1 MAAAI
6 RASCVCNPKESSMIA
21 YAIRRVLIAIP
32 TLFIVLTITF
42 VLIRIAPGDPAQVR
56 LGDYASK
63 ESVEALRAQMG
74 LDKPVWVQYLDTL
87 KGLVQGDFGR
97 SMVNGRPISKDLT
110 RSLPYTLELTLVGII
125 FGALVGVP
133 TGVYTALKR
142 NTLADYLGRTLSL
155 GGLSFPTFYL
165 GILLMLALAIK
176 IPVFPVV
183 GGGDLHNL
191 AENLYHLFLPGLTLG
206 LIMTAYVTRMTRSS
220 VLNILNEDYV
230 RTARAKGLAE
240 RKVIYKHLLRNAL
253 LPITALIGVYAIVL
267 IGGSVMV
274 EIVFSRPGLGKMMIG
289 ALKQRDYTTL
299 QAVMITFTSFVV
311 LINLLTDLMYG
322 LIDPRVRF
330 K

>member
-1 MAAAI
+1 ML
-6 RASCVCNPKESSMIA
+6 A
-21 YAIRRVLIAIP
+21 YAIRRVLMAIP
-32 TLFIVLTITF
+32 TLLIVLTITF
-42 VLIRIAPGDPAQVR
+42 ILIRVAPGDPAEVR

-63 ESVEALRAQMG
+63 QAVEALRAEMG
-74 LDKPVWVQYLDTL
+74 LNRPIWVQYLDTM
-87 KGLVQGDFGR
+87 KGLLQGDLGR
-97 SMVNGRPISKDLT
+97 SMVNGRPISKDVA
-110 RSLPYTLELTLVGII
+110 RSLPYTLELTLVGIL
-125 FGALVGVP
+125 FGALFGIP

-142 NTLADYLGRTLSL
+142 NTLPDYIGRILSL

-165 GILLMLALAIK
+165 GILLLLAFAIK
-176 IPVFPVV
+176 IPIFPVV
-183 GGGDLHNL
+183 GAGPFDDFGKNI
-191 AENLYHLFLPGLTLG
+191 YHLALPGLTLG
-206 LIMTAYVTRMTRSS
+206 LIMTAYVTRMARSS

-240 RKVIYKHLLRNAL
+240 RRVIYKHLLRNAL
-253 LPITALIGVYAIVL
+253 LPITALIGVYAIVM

-274 EIVFSRPGLGKMMIG
+274 EIVFSRPGLGRMMIG

-299 QAVMITFTSFVV
+299 QAVMVTFTVFVV

>member
-1 MAAAI
+1 
-6 RASCVCNPKESSMIA
+6 MIS
-21 YAIRRVLIAIP
+21 YTIRRALIAIP
-32 TLFIVLTITF
+32 TLLIVLTITF
-42 VLIRIAPGDPAQVR
+42 ILIRIAPGDPAEVR
-56 LGDYASK
+56 LGDYASR
-63 ESVEALRAQMG
+63 EAVEALRSEMG
-74 LDKPVWVQYLDTL
+74 LNKPIWIQYLETL
-87 KGLVQGDFGR
+87 KGLLQGDFGR
-97 SMVNGRPISKDLT
+97 SMVNGRPISNDLM
-110 RSLPYTLELTLVGII
+110 RSIPYTLELTLVGII
-125 FGALVGVP
+125 FGAVFGIP

-142 NTLADYLGRTLSL
+142 NTLADYIGRTLSL

-165 GILLMLALAIK
+165 GILLMLVFAIK
-176 IPVFPVV
+176 IPIFPVV
-183 GGGDLHNL
+183 GGGDLRNL
-191 AENLYHLFLPGLTLG
+191 GENLYHLFLPGLTLG

-240 RKVIYKHLLRNAL
+240 RKVIYIHLLRNAL
-253 LPITALIGVYAIVL
+253 LPITALIGIYAIVL

-311 LINLLTDLMYG
+311 LINLVTDLMYG
-322 LIDPRVRF
+322 LIDPRVRY

>member
-1 MAAAI
+1 
-6 RASCVCNPKESSMIA
+6 MIS
-21 YAIRRVLIAIP
+21 YTIRRALIAIP
-32 TLFIVLTITF
+32 TLLIVLTITF
-42 VLIRIAPGDPAQVR
+42 ILIRIAPGDPAEVR
-56 LGDYASK
+56 LGDYASR
-63 ESVEALRAQMG
+63 EAVEALRSEMG
-74 LDKPVWVQYLDTL
+74 LNKPIWIQYLETL
-87 KGLVQGDFGR
+87 KGLLQGDFGR
-97 SMVNGRPISKDLT
+97 SMVNGRPISNDLM
-110 RSLPYTLELTLVGII
+110 RSIPYTLELTLVGII
-125 FGALVGVP
+125 FGAVFGIP

-142 NTLADYLGRTLSL
+142 NTLADYIGRTLSL

-165 GILLMLALAIK
+165 GILLMLVFAIK
-176 IPVFPVV
+176 IPIFPVV
-183 GGGDLHNL
+183 GGGDLRNL
-191 AENLYHLFLPGLTLG
+191 GENLYHLFLPGLTLG

-240 RKVIYKHLLRNAL
+240 RKVIYIHLLRNAL
-253 LPITALIGVYAIVL
+253 LPITALIGIYAIVL

-311 LINLLTDLMYG
+311 LINLITDLTYG
-322 LIDPRVRF
+322 LIDPRVRY

>member
-1 MAAAI
+1 
-6 RASCVCNPKESSMIA
+6 MIA
-21 YAIRRVLIAIP
+21 YTIRRALIAIP

-42 VLIRIAPGDPAQVR
+42 VLIRIAPGDPAEVR

-63 ESVEALRAQMG
+63 EAVEALRKEMG
-74 LDKPVWVQYLDTL
+74 LNKPIWIQYLHTL
-87 KGLVQGDFGR
+87 KDLLQGDFGR
-97 SMVNGRPISKDLT
+97 SMVNGRPISKDLI

-125 FGALVGVP
+125 FGAVFGIP

-142 NTLADYLGRTLSL
+142 NTLADYIGRILSL

-165 GILLMLALAIK
+165 GILLMLAFAIK
-176 IPVFPVV
+176 IPIFPVV
-183 GGGDLHNL
+183 GAGDFSNL
-191 AENLYHLFLPGLTLG
+191 TKNFYHLFLPGLTLG

-230 RTARAKGLAE
+230 RTARAKGLTE
-240 RKVIYKHLLRNAL
+240 RKVIYIHLLRNAL
-253 LPITALIGVYAIVL
+253 LPITALIGIYAIVL

-311 LINLLTDLMYG
+311 LINLITDLTYG
-322 LIDPRVRF
+322 LIDPRVRY

>member
-1 MAAAI
+1 
-6 RASCVCNPKESSMIA
+6 MIA
-21 YAIRRVLIAIP
+21 YTIRRTLIAIP
-32 TLFIVLTITF
+32 TLLIVLTITF
-42 VLIRIAPGDPAQVR
+42 VLIRIAPGDPAEVR

-63 ESVEALRAQMG
+63 AAVEALRSEMG
-74 LDKPVWVQYLDTL
+74 LNRPIWIQYLDTL
-87 KGLVQGDFGR
+87 KGLLQGDFGR
-97 SMVNGRPISKDLT
+97 SMVNGRPISNDLI
-110 RSLPYTLELTLVGII
+110 RSIPYTLELTLVGII
-125 FGALVGVP
+125 FGAVFGIP
-133 TGVYTALKR
+133 TGVYTAVKR
-142 NTLADYLGRTLSL
+142 NTLADYIGRTLSL

-165 GILLMLALAIK
+165 GILLMLVFAIK
-176 IPVFPVV
+176 IPIFPVV
-183 GGGDLHNL
+183 GGGDLRNL
-191 AENLYHLFLPGLTLG
+191 GENLYHLFLPGLTLG

-230 RTARAKGLAE
+230 RTARAKGLTE
-240 RKVIYKHLLRNAL
+240 RKVIYIHLLRNAL

-311 LINLLTDLMYG
+311 LINLITDLMYG
-322 LIDPRVRF
+322 LIDPRVRY

>member
-1 MAAAI
+1 
-6 RASCVCNPKESSMIA
+6 
-21 YAIRRVLIAIP
+21 
-32 TLFIVLTITF
+32 VLTITF
-42 VLIRIAPGDPAQVR
+42 VLIRIAPGDPAEVR

-63 ESVEALRAQMG
+63 EAVEALRAEMG
-74 LDKPVWVQYLDTL
+74 LNKPIWVQYLDAL

-97 SMVNGRPISKDLT
+97 SMVNGRPISRDLT
-110 RSLPYTLELTLVGII
+110 RSLPYTLELTLAGII
-125 FGALVGVP
+125 FGALLGIL

-142 NTLADYLGRTLSL
+142 NTLADYIGRTLSL

-165 GILLMLALAIK
+165 GILLMLLFAIK
-176 IPVFPVV
+176 IPIFPVV
-183 GGGDLHNL
+183 GGGDLDNL
-191 AENLYHLFLPGLTLG
+191 AKNLYHLFLPGLTLG

-274 EIVFSRPGLGKMMIG
+274 EIVFSRPGLGRMMIG

-322 LIDPRVRF
+322 FIDPRVRL

>member
-1 MAAAI
+1 
-6 RASCVCNPKESSMIA
+6 MIP
-21 YAIRRVLIAIP
+21 YIIRRVLIAIP
-32 TLFIVLTITF
+32 TLLIVLTITF
-42 VLIRIAPGDPAQVR
+42 VLIRIAPGDPAEVR

-63 ESVEALRAQMG
+63 ESVEALRREMG
-74 LDKPVWVQYLDTL
+74 LNRPIWIQYLDTL
-87 KGLVQGDFGR
+87 KGLLQGDFGR
-97 SMVNGRPISKDLT
+97 SIVNGRPISKDLM

-125 FGALVGVP
+125 FGAVFGIP

-142 NTLADYLGRTLSL
+142 NTLADYIGRTLSL

-165 GILLMLALAIK
+165 GILLMLAFAIK
-176 IPVFPVV
+176 IPIFPVV
-183 GGGDLHNL
+183 GGGDLSNL

-230 RTARAKGLAE
+230 RTARAKGLTE
-240 RKVIYKHLLRNAL
+240 RKVIYIHLLRNAL
-253 LPITALIGVYAIVL
+253 LTITALIGIYAIVL

-311 LINLLTDLMYG
+311 LINLITDLTYG
-322 LIDPRVRF
+322 FIDPRVRY

>member
-1 MAAAI
+1 
-6 RASCVCNPKESSMIA
+6 MIA

-32 TLFIVLTITF
+32 TLLVVLTITF
-42 VLIRIAPGDPAQVR
+42 VLIRIAPGDPAEVR

-63 ESVEALRAQMG
+63 ESVEALRKEMG
-74 LDKPVWVQYLDTL
+74 LNRPIWIQYLDTL
-87 KGLVQGDFGR
+87 KGLLQGDFGR
-97 SMVNGRPISKDLT
+97 SMVNGRPIAKDLT

-125 FGALVGVP
+125 LGALLGIP

-142 NTLADYLGRTLSL
+142 NTLADYIGRTLSL

-165 GILLMLALAIK
+165 GILLMLVFAIK
-176 IPVFPVV
+176 VPIFPVV
-183 GGGDLHNL
+183 GGGDFDNL
-191 AENLYHLFLPGLTLG
+191 AKNLYHLFLPGLTLG

-253 LPITALIGVYAIVL
+253 LPITALIGVYAIVM

-274 EIVFSRPGLGKMMIG
+274 EIVFSRPGLGRMMIG

>member
-1 MAAAI
+1 
-6 RASCVCNPKESSMIA
+6 MIA
-21 YAIRRVLIAIP
+21 YTLRRILIAIP
-32 TLFIVLTITF
+32 TLLIVVTITF
-42 VLIRIAPGDPAQVR
+42 VLIRIAPGDPAEVR

-63 ESVEALRAQMG
+63 EAVDALRAEMG
-74 LDKPVWVQYLDTL
+74 LNKPIWIQYLDTM
-87 KGLVQGDFGR
+87 KGLLQGDFGR
-97 SMVNGRPISKDLT
+97 SMVNGRPIAADLV
-110 RSLPYTLELTLVGII
+110 RSLPYTVELTLVGII
-125 FGALVGVP
+125 FGALLGIP

-165 GILLMLALAIK
+165 GILLMLVFAIK
-176 IPVFPVV
+176 IPIFPVV
-183 GGGDLHNL
+183 GGGPLDDFVK
-191 AENLYHLFLPGLTLG
+191 NLYHLFLPGLTLG
-206 LIMTAYVTRMTRSS
+206 LIMTAYVTRMARSS

-253 LPITALIGVYAIVL
+253 LPITALIGVYAIVM

-274 EIVFSRPGLGKMMIG
+274 EIVFSRPGLGRMMIG

-322 LIDPRVRF
+322 FIDPRVRL

>member
-1 MAAAI
+1 
-6 RASCVCNPKESSMIA
+6 MIP
-21 YAIRRVLIAIP
+21 YIIRRVLIAIP
-32 TLFIVLTITF
+32 TLLIVLTITF
-42 VLIRIAPGDPAQVR
+42 VLIRIAPGDPAEVR

-63 ESVEALRAQMG
+63 EAVEALRREMG
-74 LDKPVWVQYLDTL
+74 LNRPIWIQYLDTL
-87 KGLVQGDFGR
+87 KGLLQGDFGR
-97 SMVNGRPISKDLT
+97 SMVNGRPISKDLM
-110 RSLPYTLELTLVGII
+110 RCLPYTLELTLVGII
-125 FGALVGVP
+125 FGAVFGIP

-142 NTLADYLGRTLSL
+142 NTLADYIGRTLSL

-165 GILLMLALAIK
+165 GILLMLAFAIK
-176 IPVFPVV
+176 IPIFPVV
-183 GGGDLHNL
+183 GGGDLSNL

-230 RTARAKGLAE
+230 RTARAKGLTE
-240 RKVIYKHLLRNAL
+240 RKVIYIHLLRNAL
-253 LPITALIGVYAIVL
+253 LTITALIGIYAIVL

-311 LINLLTDLMYG
+311 LINLITDLTYG
-322 LIDPRVRF
+322 FIDPRVRY

>member
-1 MAAAI
+1 MF
-6 RASCVCNPKESSMIA
+6 A
-21 YAIRRVLIAIP
+21 YSLRRVLIAIP
-32 TLFIVLTITF
+32 TLLVVLTITF
-42 VLIRIAPGDPAQVR
+42 VLIRVAPGDPAEVR

-63 ESVEALRAQMG
+63 EAVDALRAEMG
-74 LDKPVWVQYLDTL
+74 LNRPIWVQYLGTL
-87 KGLVQGDFGR
+87 KGLLQGDFGR
-97 SMVNGRPISKDLT
+97 SMVNGRPIAIDLV
-110 RSLPYTLELTLVGII
+110 RSLPYTLELTLAGII
-125 FGALVGVP
+125 FGALLGIP

-142 NTLADYLGRTLSL
+142 NTLSDYLGRTLSL

-165 GILLMLALAIK
+165 GILLMLVFAIK
-176 IPVFPVV
+176 IPIFPVV
-183 GGGDLHNL
+183 GGGALDDLSK
-191 AENLYHLFLPGLTLG
+191 NLYHLFLPGLTLG

-253 LPITALIGVYAIVL
+253 LPITALIGVYAIVM

-274 EIVFSRPGLGKMMIG
+274 EIVFSRPGLGRMMIG

>member
-1 MAAAI
+1 
-6 RASCVCNPKESSMIA
+6 MIG
-21 YAIRRVLIAIP
+21 YTIRRALIAIP
-32 TLFIVLTITF
+32 TLLIVLTITF
-42 VLIRIAPGDPAQVR
+42 ILIRIAPGDPAEVR

-63 ESVEALRAQMG
+63 AAVEALRMEMG
-74 LDKPVWVQYLDTL
+74 LNRPIWTQYLDTL
-87 KGLVQGDFGR
+87 KGLFQGDFGR
-97 SMVNGRPISKDLT
+97 SMVNGRPISNDLI
-110 RSLPYTLELTLVGII
+110 RSIPYTLELTLVGII
-125 FGALVGVP
+125 FGAVFGIP

-142 NTLADYLGRTLSL
+142 NTLADYMGRTLSL

-165 GILLMLALAIK
+165 GILLMLLFAIK
-176 IPVFPVV
+176 IPIFPVV
-183 GGGDLHNL
+183 GGGDLRNL
-191 AENLYHLFLPGLTLG
+191 GENLYHLFLPGLTLG

-230 RTARAKGLAE
+230 RTARAKGLTE
-240 RKVIYKHLLRNAL
+240 RKVIYVHLLRNAL

-311 LINLLTDLMYG
+311 LINLVTDLMYG
-322 LIDPRVRF
+322 LIDPRVRY

>member
-1 MAAAI
+1 
-6 RASCVCNPKESSMIA
+6 MIA
-21 YAIRRVLIAIP
+21 YIIRRVLIAIP
-32 TLFIVLTITF
+32 TLLIVLTITF
-42 VLIRIAPGDPAQVR
+42 VLIRIAPGDPAEVR

-63 ESVEALRAQMG
+63 EAVEALRREMG
-74 LDKPVWVQYLDTL
+74 LNRPIWIQYLDTL
-87 KGLVQGDFGR
+87 KGLLQGDFGR
-97 SMVNGRPISKDLT
+97 SMVNGRPISKDLK
-110 RSLPYTLELTLVGII
+110 RCLPYTLELTLVGII
-125 FGALVGVP
+125 FGAVFGIP

-142 NTLADYLGRTLSL
+142 NTLADYIGRTLSL

-165 GILLMLALAIK
+165 GILLMLAFAIK
-176 IPVFPVV
+176 IPIFPVV
-183 GGGDLHNL
+183 GGGDLSNL

-230 RTARAKGLAE
+230 RTARAKGLTE
-240 RKVIYKHLLRNAL
+240 RKVIYIHLLRNAL
-253 LPITALIGVYAIVL
+253 LTITALIGIYAIVL

-311 LINLLTDLMYG
+311 LINLITDLTYG
-322 LIDPRVRF
+322 FIDPRVRY